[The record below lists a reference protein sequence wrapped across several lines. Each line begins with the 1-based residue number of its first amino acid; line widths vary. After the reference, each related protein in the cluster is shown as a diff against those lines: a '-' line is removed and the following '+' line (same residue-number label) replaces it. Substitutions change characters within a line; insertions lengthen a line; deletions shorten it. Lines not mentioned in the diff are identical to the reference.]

1 MHFLAY
7 FQKIGCGAESLVKLG
22 SLLWESS
29 ENKFGRPKKRS
40 TKFFRKYD
48 PPPQRPPPPIPH
60 QPRQLPRSAPA

>member
-40 TKFFRKYD
+40 TKFFRILKEKTD
-48 PPPQRPPPPIPH
+48 LMNKVRN
-60 QPRQLPRSAPA
+60 LP